1 MAAVQHWQEDI
12 TLCMEV
18 IGLSEDP
25 NHNLKLNQTT
35 FFRCVEDDN
44 PHMLQMIFKNRK
56 VDVNVYH
63 DEVRRNFFI
72 ICLLR
77 MCVCLF
83 CFYLC

>member
-1 MAAVQHWQEDI
+1 
-12 TLCMEV
+12 
-18 IGLSEDP
+18 
-25 NHNLKLNQTT
+25 
-35 FFRCVEDDN
+35 
-44 PHMLQMIFKNRK
+44 MLQMIFKNRK